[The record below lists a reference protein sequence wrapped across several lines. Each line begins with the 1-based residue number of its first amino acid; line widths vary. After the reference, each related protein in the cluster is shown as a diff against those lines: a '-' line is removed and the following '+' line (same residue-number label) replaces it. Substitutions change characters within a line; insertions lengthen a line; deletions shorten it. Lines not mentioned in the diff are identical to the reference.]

1 MARGH
6 AAQDPVERDVTVVR
20 LLWQGVMLPKIL
32 LKEMSQWSGFYGK
45 GHAAQDPVEGD
56 VTVVR
61 LLWQGVMLPKI
72 LLKEMSQWSGF
83 YGKGS
88 CCPRSC

>member
-32 LKEMSQWSGFYGK
+32 LKEMSQWSGFKGR
-45 GHAAQDPVEGD
+45 GHAVERD

-61 LLWQGVMLPKI
+61 LLWQV
-72 LLKEMSQWSGF
+72 
-83 YGKGS
+83 S

>member
-1 MARGH
+1 MAGVMLPKILLKEMAQWSGFNGRGH

-45 GHAAQDPVEGD
+45 CHAAQDPVERD

-61 LLWQGVMLPKI
+61 L
-72 LLKEMSQWSGF
+72 
-83 YGKGS
+83 
-88 CCPRSC
+88 